1 MHKELPTRNSSTI
14 LDHEEPGTTH
24 PRGQLPVSSMCPE
37 EGRLSSQGQVSTAKA
52 GSPCWHL
59 GTLSYQ
65 IGCGL
70 APERA
75 ELLGDTSQAPELVV
89 FQTPTSGQ
97 WWTRNQHNAKHI
109 IRITQG

>member
-24 PRGQLPVSSMCPE
+24 PLGQLPVSSMCPE

-75 ELLGDTSQAPELVV
+75 ELLGDTTKPQSWWSSRHPPVV
-89 FQTPTSGQ
+89 SGGLETNTMPNTSLG
-97 WWTRNQHNAKHI
+97 
-109 IRITQG
+109 